1 KSIPP
6 FNKSTVS
13 NYKRKAMPISFEDYA
28 SNLIKIPE
36 KLRLSW
42 LTYWVIKRTFFVQ
55 FCGGETDEE
64 CIDTMSK
71 LRKYHIGSIL
81 GPSIETDLN
90 QDESSSDI
98 ENDEKFNQATNIY
111 LSGIK
116 TMSKLPNS
124 FVNVKITGLS
134 DPLILKNLTL
144 TLNSL
149 NKAFDQ
155 FDNDQDGTLRK
166 TELKNLFVN
175 IFGESESRLIDRV
188 LNKADSDNKLID
200 RLDYFKILL
209 DNRDFMIKH
218 SMLNQKMIKGFNQL
232 LTRLE
237 QISKTAHQ
245 YNVKLLID
253 AEQSYFQPGIDY
265 LAMGLSLKF
274 NKLTDENNFQN
285 GPIIFNTYQMYLKD
299 SSSRLKRDYEL
310 SRRNKFVFA
319 AKLVRGAYM
328 ANERLIAKESGYPDP
343 IHDNL
348 EDTHESYNGAVT
360 FLLNELYKSKKNLEA
375 KNVNDGSI
383 YDSNI
388 SNNPLV
394 FVIASH
400 NQESIIKACEK
411 LDQLGINLDSGA
423 VYFAQLYGMCDQI
436 TYALSGLG
444 YPVYKALIY
453 GKVNEVIP
461 YLIRRAQENSSVLDG
476 RAAVE
481 QKALW
486 NEIIRRFKFCK

>member
-1 KSIPP
+1 
-6 FNKSTVS
+6 
-13 NYKRKAMPISFEDYA
+13 
-28 SNLIKIPE
+28 
-36 KLRLSW
+36 
-42 LTYWVIKRTFFVQ
+42 
-55 FCGGETDEE
+55 ETDEE

-98 ENDEKFNQATNIY
+98 ENDEKFNQVTNNY
-111 LSGIK
+111 LSCIK

-124 FVNVKITGLS
+124 FVAVKITGLS

-166 TELKNLFVN
+166 SELKNLFVN
-175 IFGESESRLIDRV
+175 IFGESESRLIERV

-218 SMLNQKMIKGFNQL
+218 SMLNQKMIKAFNQL
-232 LTRLE
+232 STRLE
-237 QISKTAHQ
+237 QISKTAYQ

-253 AEQSYFQPGIDY
+253 AEQTYFQPAIDY
-265 LAMGLSLKF
+265 VAMGLSLKY
-274 NKLTDENNFQN
+274 NKFTDENN

-328 ANERLIAKESGYPDP
+328 TSERLIANESGYPDP
-343 IHDNL
+343 IHDSL

-360 FLLNELYKSKKNLEA
+360 FLLSELYKSKKNLEA

-388 SNNPLV
+388 SNNPL
-394 FVIASH
+394 AS
-400 NQESIIKACEK
+400 
-411 LDQLGINLDSGA
+411 
-423 VYFAQLYGMCDQI
+423 
-436 TYALSGLG
+436 
-444 YPVYKALIY
+444 
-453 GKVNEVIP
+453 
-461 YLIRRAQENSSVLDG
+461 
-476 RAAVE
+476 
-481 QKALW
+481 
-486 NEIIRRFKFCK
+486 